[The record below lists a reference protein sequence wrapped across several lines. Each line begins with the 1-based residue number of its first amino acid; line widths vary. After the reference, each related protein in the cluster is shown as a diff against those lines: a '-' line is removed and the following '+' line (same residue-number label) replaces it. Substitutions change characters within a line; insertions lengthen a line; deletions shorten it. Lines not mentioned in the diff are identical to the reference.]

1 MGSLLFLLSFPP
13 RNAPTVSELHSLK
26 AGEAFLA
33 KSNTVESGPNLPQ
46 PFPDLNSESRTG
58 LINKLVYTGK
68 SNLCLV
74 TWFFP
79 VPL

>member
-1 MGSLLFLLSFPP
+1 MLPP
-13 RNAPTVSELHSLK
+13 SGKVSELHSLK

-33 KSNTVESGPNLPQ
+33 KSNTVESGPNLP
-46 PFPDLNSESRTG
+46 PAFSRPE
-58 LINKLVYTGK
+58 LREQDRSHKQQLVYTGK
-68 SNLCLV
+68 SNLYLV